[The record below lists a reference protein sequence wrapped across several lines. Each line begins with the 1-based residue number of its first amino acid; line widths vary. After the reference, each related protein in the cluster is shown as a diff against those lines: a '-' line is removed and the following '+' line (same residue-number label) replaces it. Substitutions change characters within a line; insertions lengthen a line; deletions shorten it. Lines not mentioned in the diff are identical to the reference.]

1 MPANAAS
8 LADRARSSYHVR
20 WSPHQRVLFESIA
33 AAVCAYFLSAAFE
46 AAVIRSIGPTEYEL
60 AWISDVALAGGFG
73 TAFYLWRHL
82 ATTRRELQERER
94 SQLVVDTQ
102 LSIAADIQRQL
113 LPARPPNAH
122 GFEWAAELRSAGIIG
137 GDFYDFMPFSP
148 TQLVVLVADV
158 SGKGIPA
165 AMALGSLRSAFR
177 ALARQSPDPARIV
190 TQLSAGLYDDWRGAL
205 YVTCCVAT
213 FDLRQRTITTTNAG
227 HPPAIVKGRGGL
239 HFLRRG
245 GPPAGL
251 FRDTAFEQESMQLH
265 TGDACFIVTDGV
277 TEALDGTPLEDNLE
291 RIGLWHS
298 TGDAARLCQAVMT
311 SALAAHGPTD
321 ADEWDDDRT
330 VVVATVGPAPGPR
343 GRSTG
348 EARYG
353 RHQN

>member
-1 MPANAAS
+1 MDAKTPS
-8 LADRARSSYHVR
+8 LADRARSAYQVR
-20 WSPHQRVLFESIA
+20 WSPQQRVLFESIA
-33 AAVCAYFLSAAFE
+33 AAVCAYFLSASFE
-46 AAVIRSIGPTEYEL
+46 AAVIRSIGPTEWEL
-60 AWISDVALAGGFG
+60 AWVSDVVLAGAFG
-73 TAFYLWRHL
+73 TAVYLWRHL
-82 ATTRRELQERER
+82 ATTRRELEERER
-94 SQLVVDTQ
+94 AQLVVDTQ

-113 LPARPPNAH
+113 LPPLPPNEH
-122 GFEWAAELRSAGIIG
+122 GFEWAAALRSAGTIG

-190 TQLSAGLYDDWRGAL
+190 TQLSAGLYDDCRGAF
-205 YVTCCVAT
+205 YVPCVVAR
-213 FDLRQRTITTTNAG
+213 FYLRQRTITTTKAG
-227 HPPAIVKGRGGL
+227 QPPAIVKGRGGL

-251 FRDTAFEQESMQLH
+251 FRDTTFEQESMQLH

-277 TEALDGTPLEDNLE
+277 TEALDGTPLEHNLE

-311 SALAAHGPTD
+311 RALAAHGPSD
-321 ADEWDDDRT
+321 AAEWDDDRT

-343 GRSTG
+343 GRSNGGT
-348 EARYG
+348 RYG
-353 RHQN
+353 HH

>member
-1 MPANAAS
+1 MDAKTLS
-8 LADRARSSYHVR
+8 LADRAPSVYRGR
-20 WSPHQRVLFESIA
+20 WSPQQRVLFESIA
-33 AAVCAYFLSAAFE
+33 AAVCAYVLSASFE
-46 AAVIRSIGPTEYEL
+46 AAVIRSIGPTEWEL
-60 AWISDVALAGGFG
+60 AWVSDVVLACAFG
-73 TAFYLWRHL
+73 TAVYLWRHL
-82 ATTRRELQERER
+82 ATTRRELEERER
-94 SQLVVDTQ
+94 AQLVLDTQ

-113 LPARPPNAH
+113 LPPLPPNEY
-122 GFEWAAELRSAGIIG
+122 GFEWAAALRSAGTIG

-177 ALARQSPDPARIV
+177 ALARQSPDPTRIV
-190 TQLSAGLYDDWRGAL
+190 THLSAGLYDDWRGAL
-205 YVTCCVAT
+205 YVTCFVAT
-213 FDLRQRTITTTNAG
+213 IDLRQRTITTTNAG
-227 HPPAIVKGRGGL
+227 HPAGIVKGRGGL

-251 FRDTAFEQESMQLH
+251 FRDTTFEQESMQLH

-277 TEALDGTPLEDNLE
+277 TEALDGTPLEHNLE

-311 SALAAHGPTD
+311 RALAAHGPSD
-321 ADEWDDDRT
+321 AAEWDDDRT

-343 GRSTG
+343 GRSNGGT
-348 EARYG
+348 RYG
-353 RHQN
+353 HH